1 MSEERL
7 DLIPTEALPPHVIAE
22 LSQEALAYIDVR
34 YDNPP
39 DSRQKLPYHGA
50 FHTASVVSRVE
61 RILRAI
67 QAANP
72 ELVSERDIQIGTVAA
87 SFHDVV
93 QQWGE
98 GTSQI
103 ADMPA
108 VTMKRKTGFNE
119 EASAFMARK
128 YMAEANK
135 REGKELFTKEDMA
148 TVTEAIIGTVP
159 GFDVQLRTV
168 VQPNITEESSIITK
182 ALALAD
188 LGGPAMDGPE
198 TYQWEGDSLFR
209 EMNLDVRYTKDRGVP
224 IPKIYED
231 AVKKRALE
239 WTASQAE
246 FAYGRA
252 VRFHQTEI
260 LWLPEEARNAVGA
273 IFGSYN
279 ETVLAA
285 QDTFERRKD
294 MSCAEILVDMG
305 FEN

>member
-1 MSEERL
+1 MSDELLGLRPAEM
-7 DLIPTEALPPHVIAE
+7 LPPHVVTE
-22 LSQEALAYIDVR
+22 LSQEALDYIDAR

-50 FHTASVVSRVE
+50 FHTTSVVSRVE
-61 RILRAI
+61 RILRAV

-72 ELVSERDIQIGTVAA
+72 ELVSERDIQIGTIAA

-93 QQWGE
+93 QHWGE

-128 YMAEANK
+128 HMAEANE
-135 REGKELFTKEDMA
+135 REGKELFTEVDMA
-148 TVTEAIIGTVP
+148 TVTEAIMGTVP

-168 VQPNITEESSIITK
+168 VQPNVTEESSIITK

-198 TYQWEGDSLFR
+198 TYQWEGDSLFQ

-224 IPKIYED
+224 IAKIYED

-252 VRFHQTEI
+252 VRFHQTEV
-260 LWLPEEARNAVGA
+260 LWFPEEARNAVGA
-273 IFGSYN
+273 IFSSYN

-285 QDTFERRKD
+285 QDVFERRSS
-294 MSCAEILVDMG
+294 MSCTEILVDMG